1 MSITRPSKKKRQL
14 VIGTAALLLGT
25 TMLTGCG
32 TEAVKMVTDQN
43 GLKSELVLVSKGDR
57 LIEQYGSNHIDFK
70 KMGVTPDAV
79 KGAIYDY
86 QQKTDGVD
94 GVDYRYAVNDSKA
107 LEYTEVR
114 FEEADLAKL
123 KELGV
128 IQGDFT
134 GDNATDFVDLQK
146 TIDALTKIGY
156 TKEQ

>member
-1 MSITRPSKKKRQL
+1 MSVTRPSKKKRQL
-14 VIGTAALLLGT
+14 AIGTAALLLGT
-25 TMLTGCG
+25 TLLTGCG
-32 TEAVKMVTDQN
+32 TQAVKMVTDQN
-43 GLKSELVLVSKGDR
+43 GVKSEMVLVSKGDR
-57 LIEQYGSNHIDFK
+57 LIEQYGSNDIDFK
-70 KMGVTPDAV
+70 KMGASSDAV

-86 QQKTDGVD
+86 KQKTDGLN
-94 GVDYRYAVNDSKA
+94 GVEYRYAVSDDKA
-107 LEYTEVR
+107 LEYTEVK
-114 FEEADLAKL
+114 FEDADLAKL